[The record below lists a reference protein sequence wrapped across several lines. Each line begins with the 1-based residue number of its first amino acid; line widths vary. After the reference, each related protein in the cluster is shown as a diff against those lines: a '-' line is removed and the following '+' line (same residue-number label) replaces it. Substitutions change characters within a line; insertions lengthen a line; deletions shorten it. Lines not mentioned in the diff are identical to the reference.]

1 MSRRAVVLF
10 NLGGPDAPAAVKPFL
25 FNLFNDPAIIRLPR
39 LYRWLLAKW
48 IAYRRAPL
56 ARAIY
61 AQIGGRSPL
70 LEQTQAQAAALA
82 AKLGDDARVFVS
94 MRYWHPMAE
103 AVVAAVRDY
112 DPDEIVLLPLYPQFS
127 TTTTASSLA
136 DWYRAAAKAGLTAT
150 TRAVCCYPTEP
161 GLMAAHAHLIRQA
174 LAQVPAGQRC
184 RLLFSA
190 HGLPR
195 KIVKS
200 GDPYQMQVER
210 SVEGVLRE
218 LGIAD
223 IDWAICYQSRVG
235 PLAWI
240 GPSVE
245 MEIDRAARDGV
256 ALVVDPIAFV
266 SEHSETLV
274 ELDIEYRAMAESR
287 GVPGY
292 IRVPTVTAESAFID
306 GLADL
311 VGQLGSR
318 HGRLQS
324 QAGRRTC
331 AAEWGGCPLEGVAG
345 GANYHSTVVVVSS

>member
-1 MSRRAVVLF
+1 VSRRAVVLF
-10 NLGGPDAPAAVKPFL
+10 NLGGPDSPDAVAPFL

-39 LYRWLLAKW
+39 FYRWLLAKW

-70 LEQTQAQAAALA
+70 LEQTQAQAVALA
-82 AKLGDDARVFVS
+82 ANLGDDTRVFVA
-94 MRYWHPMAE
+94 MRYWHPMAAE
-103 AVVAAVRDY
+103 VATEVRDF
-112 DPDEIVLLPLYPQFS
+112 DPNEVILLPLYPQYS

-136 DWYRAAAKAGLTAT
+136 DWRRAAAKAGLTAT
-150 TRAVCCYPTEP
+150 TRAICCYPTQP
-161 GLMAAHAHLIRQA
+161 GLMAAHARLIRQA
-174 LAQVPAGQRC
+174 LTQVPVGRRY

-195 KIVKS
+195 KVVKA
-200 GDPYQMQVER
+200 GDPYQMQIER
-210 SVEGVLRE
+210 GVEGVLRE
-218 LGIAD
+218 LGITD
-223 IDWAICYQSRVG
+223 LDWAICYQSRVG

-274 ELDIEYRAMAESR
+274 ELDIEFRAMAESR
-287 GVPGY
+287 GVPSY
-292 IRVPTVTAESAFID
+292 TRVPTVTTESAFIE

-311 VGQLGSR
+311 VSQLSSR
-318 HGRLQS
+318 NGRLQS

-331 AAEWGGCPLEGVAG
+331 AAEWGGCPLEGVAC
-345 GANYHSTVVVVSS
+345 GANYHTAAVVVSS

>member
-1 MSRRAVVLF
+1 
-10 NLGGPDAPAAVKPFL
+10 
-25 FNLFNDPAIIRLPR
+25 
-39 LYRWLLAKW
+39 
-48 IAYRRAPL
+48 
-56 ARAIY
+56 
-61 AQIGGRSPL
+61 
-70 LEQTQAQAAALA
+70 
-82 AKLGDDARVFVS
+82 

-103 AVVAAVRDY
+103 AVVAAVRDF
-112 DPDEIVLLPLYPQFS
+112 DPDEVVLLPLYPQYS

-136 DWYRAAAKAGLTAT
+136 DWHRAAAKAGLTAT
-150 TRAVCCYPTEP
+150 THAVCCYPTAP
-161 GLMAAHAHLIRQA
+161 GLMAAHAGLIRAA
-174 LAQVPAGQRC
+174 LAQIPAGQRC

-195 KIVKS
+195 KVIKA

-210 SVEGVLRE
+210 SVEGVLRQ

-245 MEIDRAARDGV
+245 MEIDRAARDAV

-292 IRVPTVTAESAFID
+292 IRVPTVMTEGAYID

-311 VGQLGSR
+311 VERLCSRSGQ
-318 HGRLQS
+318 LQS
-324 QAGRRTC
+324 QAGQRTC
-331 AAEWGGCPLEGVAG
+331 ATEWGGCPLERENGS
-345 GANYHSTVVVVSS
+345 ANYHTTAVVVSS